1 MGKHEGMML
10 RQALEYPGD
19 ERHSG
24 SNGKKYPLSRCSV
37 GMVVTVLRVTSA
49 GATAA
54 VGFFVVMFIVMIA
67 TAMVVATTFLLVM
80 FTVKR
85 IVFVLMIATAMVV
98 AATFLLVMFTVK
110 RIVFVLMIATTMVV
124 AATFLLVRGRC
135 SGIFGV
141 MRVTML
147 IHNSESCDDL
157 MLQR

>member
-98 AATFLLVMFTVK
+98 AATFLLV
-110 RIVFVLMIATTMVV
+110 
-124 AATFLLVRGRC
+124 RGRC

>member
-37 GMVVTVLRVTSA
+37 GMVGTVLRVTSA

-67 TAMVVATTFLLVM
+67 TAMVVAT
-80 FTVKR
+80 
-85 IVFVLMIATAMVV
+85 
-98 AATFLLVMFTVK
+98 TFLLVMFTVK

>member
-1 MGKHEGMML
+1 MML

-37 GMVVTVLRVTSA
+37 GIVVTVLCVTSA

-54 VGFFVVMFIVMIA
+54 VGFFVVMFIAMIA
-67 TAMVVATTFLLVM
+67 TAMVVTATFLLVM

-98 AATFLLVMFTVK
+98 AATFLLV
-110 RIVFVLMIATTMVV
+110 
-124 AATFLLVRGRC
+124 RGRC
-135 SGIFGV
+135 SVIFGV

>member
-10 RQALEYPGD
+10 HQDLEYPGD

-37 GMVVTVLRVTSA
+37 AMVVTVVCVTSA

-54 VGFFVVMFIVMIA
+54 VGFFVRMFIAMIA

-98 AATFLLVMFTVK
+98 AATFLLV
-110 RIVFVLMIATTMVV
+110 
-124 AATFLLVRGRC
+124 RGRC

>member
-10 RQALEYPGD
+10 HQDLEYPGD

-24 SNGKKYPLSRCSV
+24 SNGKKHPLSSCSV
-37 GMVVTVLRVTSA
+37 GMVVTVLCVTSA

-54 VGFFVVMFIVMIA
+54 VGFFVVMFIAMIA
-67 TAMVVATTFLLVM
+67 TAMVVTATFLLVM

-85 IVFVLMIATAMVV
+85 IVFVLMIATA
-98 AATFLLVMFTVK
+98 
-110 RIVFVLMIATTMVV
+110 MVV

>member
-1 MGKHEGMML
+1 ML
-10 RQALEYPGD
+10 HQDLEYPDD

-24 SNGKKYPLSRCSV
+24 SNGKKHPLSRCSV
-37 GMVVTVLRVTSA
+37 GMVVTVLCVTSA

-54 VGFFVVMFIVMIA
+54 VGFFVRMFIAMIA
-67 TAMVVATTFLLVM
+67 TAMVVTATFLLVM

-85 IVFVLMIATAMVV
+85 IVFVLMIATA
-98 AATFLLVMFTVK
+98 
-110 RIVFVLMIATTMVV
+110 MVV

>member
-1 MGKHEGMML
+1 ML

-98 AATFLLVMFTVK
+98 AATFLLV
-110 RIVFVLMIATTMVV
+110 
-124 AATFLLVRGRC
+124 RGRC

>member
-10 RQALEYPGD
+10 HQDLEYPDD

-37 GMVVTVLRVTSA
+37 GMVVTVLCVTSA

-54 VGFFVVMFIVMIA
+54 VGFFVVMFITMIA

-85 IVFVLMIATAMVV
+85 IVFVLMIATAMVM
-98 AATFLLVMFTVK
+98 T
-110 RIVFVLMIATTMVV
+110 
-124 AATFLLVRGRC
+124 ATFLLVRGRC
-135 SGIFGV
+135 SVIFGV

-147 IHNSESCDDL
+147 IHNSECCDDL

>member
-37 GMVVTVLRVTSA
+37 GMVVTVVCVTSA

-54 VGFFVVMFIVMIA
+54 VGFFVMRIVFIVVIA
-67 TAMVVATTFLLVM
+67 TAMVVTATFLLVM

-98 AATFLLVMFTVK
+98 AATFLLV
-110 RIVFVLMIATTMVV
+110 
-124 AATFLLVRGRC
+124 RGRC
-135 SGIFGV
+135 SVIFGV

>member
-1 MGKHEGMML
+1 ML

-37 GMVVTVLRVTSA
+37 GMVVTVVCVTSA

-54 VGFFVVMFIVMIA
+54 VGFFVVMFIAMIA

-98 AATFLLVMFTVK
+98 AATFLLV
-110 RIVFVLMIATTMVV
+110 
-124 AATFLLVRGRC
+124 RGRC
-135 SGIFGV
+135 SVIFGV

-147 IHNSESCDDL
+147 IHNSESGDDL

>member
-1 MGKHEGMML
+1 ML

-98 AATFLLVMFTVK
+98 AATFLLV
-110 RIVFVLMIATTMVV
+110 
-124 AATFLLVRGRC
+124 RGRC
-135 SGIFGV
+135 SVIFGV

>member
-1 MGKHEGMML
+1 MGKPEGMML

-37 GMVVTVLRVTSA
+37 GMVVTVVCVTSA
-49 GATAA
+49 GTTAA
-54 VGFFVVMFIVMIA
+54 VGFFVRMFIAMIA
-67 TAMVVATTFLLVM
+67 TAMVVTATFLLVM

-98 AATFLLVMFTVK
+98 AATFLLV
-110 RIVFVLMIATTMVV
+110 
-124 AATFLLVRGRC
+124 RGRC
-135 SGIFGV
+135 SVIFGV
-141 MRVTML
+141 MRVTVL

>member
-24 SNGKKYPLSRCSV
+24 SDGKKYPLSRCSV
-37 GMVVTVLRVTSA
+37 GMVVTVLCVTSA

-54 VGFFVVMFIVMIA
+54 VGFFVVMFIAMIA
-67 TAMVVATTFLLVM
+67 TAMVVTATFLLVM

-98 AATFLLVMFTVK
+98 AATFLLV
-110 RIVFVLMIATTMVV
+110 
-124 AATFLLVRGRC
+124 RGRC
-135 SGIFGV
+135 SVIFGV

>member
-1 MGKHEGMML
+1 
-10 RQALEYPGD
+10 
-19 ERHSG
+19 
-24 SNGKKYPLSRCSV
+24 
-37 GMVVTVLRVTSA
+37 MVVTVVCVTSA
-49 GATAA
+49 GATAT

-67 TAMVVATTFLLVM
+67 TAMVVATTFLMVM

-98 AATFLLVMFTVK
+98 AATFLLV
-110 RIVFVLMIATTMVV
+110 
-124 AATFLLVRGRC
+124 RGRC
-135 SGIFGV
+135 SVIFGV

>member
-1 MGKHEGMML
+1 ML

-85 IVFVLMIATAMVV
+85 IVFVLMIAT
-98 AATFLLVMFTVK
+98 
-110 RIVFVLMIATTMVV
+110 TMVV